1 MDTDYEVMEMSIDDL
16 MSALGKNVEEDIKD
30 FVDLINLDGA
40 LSREIYLGDI
50 TNGTGST
57 VDGYIRFWNSYD
69 EKHNIPIEERKPI
82 KIYVDS
88 YGGSLTDTFTMV
100 DSIKMSKTPVWTIC
114 IGCAYSG
121 GFFTMLAGHRRIAYP
136 RASFLFH
143 EGATGTSG
151 TASQFENYTM
161 FYKKQLLLLKELVI
175 ENTNLTEEDYKEIK
189 KDDVWYDTKE
199 ALEKGIIDE
208 IAEELV

>member
-1 MDTDYEVMEMSIDDL
+1 MEYEIQEMDLDDFI
-16 MSALGKNVEEDIKD
+16 SAMGKNIKEDIKD
-30 FVDLINLDGA
+30 FDDLINLDGA
-40 LSREIYLGDI
+40 LKREIYLGDI
-50 TNGTGST
+50 VNGTGGT
-57 VDGYIRFWNSYD
+57 VDGYIRFWNDYD
-69 EKHNIPIEERKPI
+69 DKHNIPIEERKPI

-151 TASQFENYTM
+151 TAGQFDNYAQ
-161 FYKKQLLLLKELVI
+161 FYKKQLSLLKDLVI

-189 KDDVWYDTKE
+189 KDDIWYDTKE

-208 IAEELV
+208 IATRLI